1 MEILSSPSLKS
12 SRNTKYHSK
21 NLPQPQLSLYNEAIE
36 NNVRF
41 VQGANAF
48 IVLFGLYEI
57 LKSTYLTSVNSQT
70 QDSAWSQ
77 YLPLLGLN
85 ILWIF
90 VALMGIVAINSGS
103 KSRVNKFY
111 HLLILSSLSRGLF
124 CLYTNN
130 KSGDENNL
138 QGAFYIVQTI
148 LETFINLVLVSF
160 TRNIRNYLKAWEEMQ

>member
-1 MEILSSPSLKS
+1 MEILPSPSLKS

-103 KSRVNKFY
+103 KSRVINSIISWYWVVSQEASFVYIQIPNLEMKTTFKE
-111 HLLILSSLSRGLF
+111 HFILSKPFLKLLS
-124 CLYTNN
+124 
-130 KSGDENNL
+130 
-138 QGAFYIVQTI
+138 I
-148 LETFINLVLVSF
+148 
-160 TRNIRNYLKAWEEMQ
+160 